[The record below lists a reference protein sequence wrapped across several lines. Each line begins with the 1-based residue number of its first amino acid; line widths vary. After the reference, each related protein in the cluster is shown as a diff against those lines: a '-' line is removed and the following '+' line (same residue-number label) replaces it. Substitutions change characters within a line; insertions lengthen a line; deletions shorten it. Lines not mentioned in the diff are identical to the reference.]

1 MNLKE
6 LEQNVQTLPAKQ
18 FERFGQWFDGYRRQ
32 ARASAPAKS
41 GENITQAQ
49 QEEILRR
56 RDEYLTDPSIAKP
69 IDAAFFK
76 RLRRNLAYARARQTP
91 AA

>member
-1 MNLKE
+1 MTLKE
-6 LEQNVQTLPAKQ
+6 LQRNVQTLPAKQ

-32 ARASAPAKS
+32 ARANGPAKS
-41 GENITQAQ
+41 GENTPQAQ

-56 RDEYLTDPSIAKP
+56 RDGYLADPSIATP
-69 IDAAFFK
+69 IDAAFLK
-76 RLRRNLAYARARQTP
+76 RLRRNLAHARTRQTT